1 MVRIKGG
8 DPRGVLGQASFR
20 KNSYPPFNK
29 CVGLC
34 SCTLAPST
42 SALGRPIHWAC
53 LNCDNSCCC
62 CCCHVHQLLCTCC
75 VHNKA
80 PPTLHQIGVVKQIPH
95 HTHPFF
101 SSFYFHNC
109 FVLLQPLFSRKYITS
124 TSHKLWEKDPMLKR
138 INVPVKMQ

>member
-1 MVRIKGG
+1 MLLRGYQV
-8 DPRGVLGQASFR
+8 GVLGQAQILIQSFI
-20 KNSYPPFNK
+20 K

-53 LNCDNSCCC
+53 LNCDNSCCS

-101 SSFYFHNC
+101 SSFIFHNC
-109 FVLLQPLFSRKYITS
+109 LSSCNHCSVAN
-124 TSHKLWEKDPMLKR
+124 TSHQPATNYGKR
-138 INVPVKMQ
+138 IQCSKE